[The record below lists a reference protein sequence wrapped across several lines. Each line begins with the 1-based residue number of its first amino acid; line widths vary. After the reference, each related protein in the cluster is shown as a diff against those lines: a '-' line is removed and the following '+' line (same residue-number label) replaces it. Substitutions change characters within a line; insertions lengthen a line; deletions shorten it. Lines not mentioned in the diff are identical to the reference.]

1 MKPPAVPAARACL
14 RVSPHPP
21 VAASPLPADGPGAAG
36 AELVLAV
43 VVWLPAH
50 LPSRL
55 PSPVEKSLT
64 SHSPPGASGTLVSP
78 TGAPR
83 HPVLTP
89 DRLASAPGRS
99 HLPAAGPDRSLRL
112 LPPAPVRAARLP
124 LRSGSPLALGF
135 PAPLFPVSLLRVF
148 VNAWWRESGSLYLS
162 ATLSA
167 ASLEVVIPAPFAPPA
182 SSVPSRAACPSTAA
196 TRVGVLC
203 RFAPV
208 VSVKFLRL
216 RLCSVAYSVPD
227 SHPRLLTLCVG
238 AEGKGFR
245 LG

>member
-1 MKPPAVPAARACL
+1 MPRGPSFPQRVRHGTPCSPPTDLPPHLAAL
-14 RVSPHPP
+14 T
-21 VAASPLPADGPGAAG
+21 SPLPARTA
-36 AELVLAV
+36 
-43 VVWLPAH
+43 
-50 LPSRL
+50 
-55 PSPVEKSLT
+55 
-64 SHSPPGASGTLVSP
+64 
-78 TGAPR
+78 
-83 HPVLTP
+83 
-89 DRLASAPGRS
+89 
-99 HLPAAGPDRSLRL
+99 RSLRL

-208 VSVKFLRL
+208 VSVTFLRL